1 MSTVQKAA
9 QDYLQLRQS
18 LGHKMGHAVRLLPR
32 YVAYLDSQN
41 LTTVTTATA
50 IAWAEMHHAT
60 SGVQRER
67 LSIAR
72 GFARFMTGLDP
83 QTEIPPLD
91 LIPDHYERRVPF
103 IYSIEDIHALMG
115 AARQVSRWPFRGTTV
130 ATVIGLLGVTGM
142 RVGEALHLNRQ
153 AVDLEAGVLTIQAAK
168 FGKSREVVLAPSTT
182 QALQQYDQ
190 VRAVQK
196 GCQDTPWFF
205 VTEGGQPLQYPQVG
219 QAVFR
224 RLIRASGVGA
234 ESPISPHLH
243 DLRHAFVVR
252 TLVAWYHQ
260 GVDVEAWLP
269 RLSTYLGHSSPRN
282 TYWYVSAVPELLALA
297 ADRVAAWQ
305 TEVHQ

>member
-1 MSTVQKAA
+1 MSMVQKAA

-83 QTEIPPLD
+83 QTEIPPLG

-115 AARQVSRWPFRGTTV
+115 AARQVRTP
-130 ATVIGLLGVTGM
+130 
-142 RVGEALHLNRQ
+142 
-153 AVDLEAGVLTIQAAK
+153 
-168 FGKSREVVLAPSTT
+168 GKL
-182 QALQQYDQ
+182 
-190 VRAVQK
+190 K
-196 GCQDTPWFF
+196 
-205 VTEGGQPLQYPQVG
+205 
-219 QAVFR
+219 
-224 RLIRASGVGA
+224 
-234 ESPISPHLH
+234 
-243 DLRHAFVVR
+243 
-252 TLVAWYHQ
+252 
-260 GVDVEAWLP
+260 
-269 RLSTYLGHSSPRN
+269 
-282 TYWYVSAVPELLALA
+282 
-297 ADRVAAWQ
+297 
-305 TEVHQ
+305 